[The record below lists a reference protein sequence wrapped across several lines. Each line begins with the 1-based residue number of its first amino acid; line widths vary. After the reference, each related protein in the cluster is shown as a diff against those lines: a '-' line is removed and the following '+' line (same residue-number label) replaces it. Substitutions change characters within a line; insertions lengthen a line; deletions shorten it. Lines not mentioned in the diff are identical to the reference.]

1 MNEQMNVIST
11 RKGGNQSYTEK
22 SLEDRS
28 MKTLAKL
35 VKEEEEGIHT

>member
-1 MNEQMNVIST
+1 MLLAPERVEI
-11 RKGGNQSYTEK
+11 SYTEK